1 LEESS
6 EKEGAMS
13 KLFKV
18 FVPEL
23 FPPALNQKEM
33 LEEIAE
39 VKIGHGRVYSEE
51 ELVDEIKDIDGI
63 LMTSKIKLTKNVMD
77 AGRRLKVVSKYGV
90 GVDTIDVEYATQ
102 KGILVCFTPGVN
114 SDAVAEHTLGLVLT
128 VLRKIPQSMTSLR
141 KGGWREEKFLGEE
154 LTGATVGII
163 GFGNIG
169 LRLAK
174 KLAGFEVRL
183 LVYDPYVSVERIEKA
198 GGEKTDLTD
207 LLRQSGIVSLNLAFT
222 SETFHFIGK
231 NELRQMKSTS
241 YLINTARG
249 PLIDEKALYHAL
261 KEGWIAGAGLD
272 VFEEEP
278 AKMDNPL
285 FSLDNVV
292 VTPHLGGST
301 HRARHRLVIMAVEN
315 LLRALKGGLPE
326 RENMINPEV
335 LNI

>member
-1 LEESS
+1 
-6 EKEGAMS
+6 MS

-39 VKIGHGRVYSEE
+39 VKIGHGKVYGEG
-51 ELVDEIKDIDGI
+51 ELIREVKEIDGI
-63 LMTSKIKLTKNVMD
+63 LMTSKVRITKNVID
-77 AGRRLKVVSKYGV
+77 AAKRLRVISKYGV
-90 GVDTIDVEYATQ
+90 GVDTIDVGYATQ
-102 KGILVCFTPGVN
+102 RGILICYTPGVN
-114 SDAVAEHTLGLVLT
+114 SDAVAEHTLGLMLAT
-128 VLRKIPQSMTSLR
+128 LRKIPQSMASLK
-141 KGGWREEKFLGEE
+141 KGGWREERFLGEE

-169 LRLAK
+169 FRLAK
-174 KLAGFEVRL
+174 KLAGFEIRL
-183 LVYDPYVSVERIEKA
+183 LVYDPYVPEERIERA
-198 GGEKTDLTD
+198 AAERVGLSD
-207 LLRQSGIVSLNLAFT
+207 LLKNSNIVCLNLALT
-222 SETFHFIGK
+222 RETFHMIG
-231 NELRQMKSTS
+231 EEEIRQMMPTS

-249 PLIDEKALYHAL
+249 SLIDEKALYRAL

-272 VFEEEP
+272 VFEGEP
-278 AKMDNPL
+278 VDPGDPL

-301 HRARHRLVIMAVEN
+301 PKARKRLVIMAVEN
-315 LLRALKGGLPE
+315 LIKVLKGELPE
-326 RENMINPEV
+326 RENMINPEA